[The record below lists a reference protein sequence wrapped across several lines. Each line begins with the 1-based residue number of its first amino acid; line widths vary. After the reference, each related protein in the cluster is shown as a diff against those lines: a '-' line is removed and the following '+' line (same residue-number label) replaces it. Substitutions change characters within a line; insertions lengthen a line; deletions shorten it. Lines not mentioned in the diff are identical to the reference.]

1 MRPIKGRKDEHMVEV
16 FEDIYAYLRD
26 KQLSPNLH
34 IMYNKCSRAI
44 KTFIKKEN
52 VDIQLVEPHNHRVNT
67 AKPAVKA
74 VK

>member
-1 MRPIKGRKDEHMVEV
+1 MVEV
-16 FEDIYAYLRD
+16 FQDIYEDLRE
-26 KQLSPNLH
+26 QSLSPNLH
-34 IMYNKCSRAI
+34 VMENKCSRAI
-44 KTFIKKEN
+44 KKFIKKEN